1 VLSYRFMESPD
12 CPDRTNEPRTDPL
25 LTIVYG
31 TRPEAIKL
39 APLATALRRT
49 PGVQVQV
56 VYLGQHPPSLMV
68 VPAPLQMLPD
78 RVFQIADGRRPLSG
92 VIAEAWRLTAEVVE
106 ATRTD
111 AVVVQGDT
119 ATAFGAALGAFYT
132 CTAVIHL
139 EAGLRTHDL
148 RSPFPEEA
156 NRKLISGITSLHLA
170 PTRTARNNLVRE
182 RVAERDI
189 HVVGNTSIDALRLA
203 LSAWR
208 RSNSTLPPDLLDR
221 PGEVLTFTAHRRE
234 NWPRMEEFARL
245 VVRLATAHP
254 ATAVALP
261 LHPNRTVSDVM
272 RAQTAGLA
280 NVYFLGPLP
289 YDDMMAL
296 LCRTRVLVTDSGGL
310 QEEAAFL
317 GVPTLV
323 IRDTTERPEGIAA
336 GVARLAGTNCA
347 VVESAAEE
355 LLRSD
360 ATHRGMAKPSDC
372 YGDGTAA
379 ARAATAITGF
389 LRTRGAQLAGP
400 TGTCSR

>member
-1 VLSYRFMESPD
+1 MVRRGSLD
-12 CPDRTNEPRTDPL
+12 CPDRTNEPRSDSL
-25 LTIVYG
+25 VTIVYG

-49 PGVQVQV
+49 PGFQVEV
-56 VYLGQHPPSLMV
+56 VYFGQHPPSLMV
-68 VPAPLQMLPD
+68 VPALLRMVPD
-78 RVFQIADGRRPLSG
+78 RVFQIADGQRLLSG
-92 VIAEAWRLTAEVVE
+92 VMAEASRVTAEVAE
-106 ATRTD
+106 ETRSD
-111 AVVVQGDT
+111 AVIVQGDT
-119 ATAFGAALGAFYT
+119 ATALGAALGAFYAR
-132 CTAVIHL
+132 TAVIHL

-170 PTRTARNNLVRE
+170 PTKAARDNLIRE
-182 RVAERDI
+182 NVAEWNI

-203 LSAWR
+203 QSAWQ

-245 VVRLATAHP
+245 VARLAMAHP

-261 LHPNRTVSDVM
+261 LHPNRAVSEVM
-272 RAQTAGLA
+272 RAHTAGLA
-280 NVYFLGPLP
+280 NVHFLGPVP
-289 YDDMMAL
+289 YDDMIAL

-336 GVARLAGTNCA
+336 GVVRLVGIDCVA
-347 VVESAAEE
+347 VESAAEE

-360 ATHRGMAKPSDC
+360 AAHRCMAKPSDC

-379 ARAATAITGF
+379 AKSVAAITGF
-389 LRTRGAQLAGP
+389 LRT
-400 TGTCSR
+400 CSA